1 MELIR
6 GITNLRTAHSGNVA
20 TIGNFDG
27 IHRGHSDLIKRLI
40 KAGNTLDMPTLVIL
54 FEPQPSE
61 YFGVSSPNDRLM
73 RLREKIEIIKS
84 KNIDRLLVLKFNQS
98 LAKCTAENFFH
109 EVLMNKLGVKHL
121 IIGHDFKFGKGRE
134 GDQEF
139 LRRKRTEIDFELEIV
154 PPYKID
160 DTRISSTLIRRTL
173 KNGDLKFAE
182 RALGYRYF
190 ISGKVCHGH
199 KRGKEWGFPTINLN
213 LNKFKTPL
221 SGIFAVKVEGL
232 SPEKLNGVGYVGS
245 RPIISDPRFVLEV
258 HLFGFS
264 EICYGKRVRVEFI
277 EFIRGDMKFDSFD
290 EMAKQVNLDC
300 SNAKSILAGD
310 EKC

>member
-98 LAKCTAENFFH
+98 LAKCTAENF
-109 EVLMNKLGVKHL
+109 
-121 IIGHDFKFGKGRE
+121 
-134 GDQEF
+134 
-139 LRRKRTEIDFELEIV
+139 
-154 PPYKID
+154 
-160 DTRISSTLIRRTL
+160 S
-173 KNGDLKFAE
+173 
-182 RALGYRYF
+182 
-190 ISGKVCHGH
+190 
-199 KRGKEWGFPTINLN
+199 
-213 LNKFKTPL
+213 
-221 SGIFAVKVEGL
+221 
-232 SPEKLNGVGYVGS
+232 
-245 RPIISDPRFVLEV
+245 
-258 HLFGFS
+258 
-264 EICYGKRVRVEFI
+264 
-277 EFIRGDMKFDSFD
+277 MKF
-290 EMAKQVNLDC
+290 
-300 SNAKSILAGD
+300 
-310 EKC
+310 